1 MTKDHFTSFSGRS
14 AGLALETKSLHR
26 ECDFPKHFICFM
38 ISCCII
44 FFGKNHTKLYQ
55 RYLLEKNSFALTS
68 YFGLWWGVVW
78 RGGAVLKIF
87 GAGAVRGSYFH
98 RGGACIPAKS
108 HLNLKILVSKFVPL
122 DLKGRLNP
130 DLEGRCPEPYHTP
143 LLSRV
148 WGLGDRTKIV
158 DRSL

>member
-1 MTKDHFTSFSGRS
+1 M
-14 AGLALETKSLHR
+14 
-26 ECDFPKHFICFM
+26 
-38 ISCCII
+38 
-44 FFGKNHTKLYQ
+44 
-55 RYLLEKNSFALTS
+55 
-68 YFGLWWGVVW
+68 VW

-130 DLEGRCPEPYHTP
+130 DLEARGAALSHTTPHYYPEYE
-143 LLSRV
+143 V
-148 WGLGDRTKIV
+148 
-158 DRSL
+158 